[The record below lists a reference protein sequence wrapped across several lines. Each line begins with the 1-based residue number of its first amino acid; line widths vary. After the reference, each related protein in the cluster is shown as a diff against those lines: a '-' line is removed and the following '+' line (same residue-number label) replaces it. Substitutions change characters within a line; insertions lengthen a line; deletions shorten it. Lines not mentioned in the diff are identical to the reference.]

1 MKGLCLGALLV
12 YAAAELYQFQPNV
25 YDNNKLFYVAFL
37 LMLPLVGR
45 LLSALWRAVR
55 RIRGRWLLAL
65 PLLAVCL
72 LSGSLSL
79 CREAL
84 SQYQLFSREE
94 AQAAAYIDEN
104 APEDA
109 LFLTGG
115 QHNNPVSSLAGRTLV
130 CGTSTLPLLSR
141 RGLQPPAGRR
151 GPDVRRSLGNLDLFQ
166 QYGVDYIYIS
176 SYERASYDLDQQT
189 LTSLFPLWYQDG
201 FVTILEV
208 AVSRGQ
214 LQDQVQDQD

>member
-1 MKGLCLGALLV
+1 M

-115 QHNNPVSSLAGRTLV
+115 QHNNPVSSLAGRSLV
-130 CGTSTLPLLSR
+130 CGTPTYLYFHGVDYSR
-141 RGLQPPAGRR
+141 QQA
-151 GPDVRRSLGNLDLFQ
+151 DVARMYEDPLGNLDLFQ

-208 AVSRGQ
+208 AGQPEGQ